1 MGSDLM
7 LVAGIVLCAFG
18 MWGWGLGMIAVAA
31 FLAFA

>member
-18 MWGWGLGMIAVAA
+18 LWGWGVPMIAFAA
-31 FLAFA
+31 LLAFG